1 MAKIERLEKTDDFKV
16 VGTRPL
22 RPDGIDKVTGRA
34 LYGADLYAP
43 GMLVGA
49 VLRSPHPHARIKA
62 IDTAKAAALAGVK
75 AVITKDDFATVPDSH
90 LPTMT
95 NVMAL
100 DKALYEGH
108 AVAAVAAI
116 DASIAAQALA
126 LIAVDYEILPH
137 VTDVDAA
144 MAPDAPLVQA
154 DNITAGVDP
163 KPDKPS
169 NIANRSEFG
178 HGDLEAGFAA
188 ADVVL
193 ERSFKTE
200 AAHQGY
206 IEPHACLATYSEDG
220 SSELWCSTQG
230 HFPVRDTCA
239 ALLGISVSRLR
250 VSASEIGGGFGGK
263 TVVYLEP
270 LALAL
275 SRKSGKPVKMVM
287 SRSEVFRATGPTSS
301 SSMRVKIGVTK
312 DGRITAA
319 DALLNYQTGAFGGF
333 IGMLGAMSA
342 FACYALDNV
351 RAVAHEVLTNRPV
364 QASYRAPGAPII
376 NFAVESVIDELA
388 RKLDMDPIE
397 FRLINAAK
405 EGDKSSYGPRYDQVG
420 LIKTLETT
428 RDHPH
433 YQSAVAEG
441 HGRGIA
447 AGFWF
452 NFGGLTAISLNV
464 NSDGTVVVSVGRP
477 DIGGSRA
484 SMCQMAA
491 EELGI
496 PYDNVRT
503 IIADTSALG
512 FNDTT
517 DGSRTTFA
525 NGLAIID
532 AARQAKADMCARA
545 AKMWD
550 IPEDAVE
557 WVDGGARPCGP
568 NAGEFD
574 PMSIAE
580 IAEKS
585 PQTGGP
591 IAGHCEVNADGAG
604 VSFAA
609 HIADVKVD
617 EETGRTTVCRYTV
630 VQDAGK
636 AIHPS
641 YVEGQYQGGATQ
653 GIGWA
658 LNEGYVYGDDGI
670 MQNAGFLDY
679 RMPVC
684 SDLPMIDAKII
695 EIPNKG
701 HPYGVRGVGETSIVP
716 PLATIANAI
725 RSAANVRMTEVP
737 MAPPVVLEALEEKK
751 RA

>member
-1 MAKIERLEKTDDFKV
+1 MAKIERLDKTDDFKV

-34 LYGADLYAP
+34 LYGADLYTP

-75 AVITKDDFATVPDSH
+75 AVITKDDFASVPDSH

-116 DASIAAQALA
+116 NASVAAQALN

-144 MAPDAPLVQA
+144 MAPDAPLVQE
-154 DNITAGVDP
+154 DNFTAGVDP

-188 ADVVL
+188 ADVDL

-220 SSELWCSTQG
+220 ASELWCSTQG

-301 SSMRVKIGVTK
+301 STMRVKIGVTK

-388 RKLDMDPIE
+388 RKLDLDPID
-397 FRLINAAK
+397 FRLKNAAK

-420 LIKTLETT
+420 LVKTLETV

-609 HIADVKVD
+609 HIGDVAVD

-641 YVEGQYQGGATQ
+641 YVEGQYQGGAAQ

-670 MQNAGFLDY
+670 MQNPGFLDY

-725 RSAANVRMTEVP
+725 RSAADVRLTEIP

-751 RA
+751 RS

>member
-1 MAKIERLEKTDDFKV
+1 MAKIERLDKTDDFKV

-34 LYGADLYAP
+34 LYGADLYTP

-75 AVITKDDFATVPDSH
+75 AVITKDDFASVPDSH

-116 DASIAAQALA
+116 NASVAAQALN

-144 MAPDAPLVQA
+144 MAPDAPLVQE
-154 DNITAGVDP
+154 DNFTAGVDP

-220 SSELWCSTQG
+220 ASELWCSTQG

-301 SSMRVKIGVTK
+301 STMRVKIGVTK

-319 DALLNYQTGAFGGF
+319 DALLNTRPARLAASSACLARCPPLLA
-333 IGMLGAMSA
+333 MPWTMSA
-342 FACYALDNV
+342 RSRMKCSPTG
-351 RAVAHEVLTNRPV
+351 RCRP
-364 QASYRAPGAPII
+364 
-376 NFAVESVIDELA
+376 
-388 RKLDMDPIE
+388 
-397 FRLINAAK
+397 
-405 EGDKSSYGPRYDQVG
+405 
-420 LIKTLETT
+420 
-428 RDHPH
+428 
-433 YQSAVAEG
+433 
-441 HGRGIA
+441 
-447 AGFWF
+447 
-452 NFGGLTAISLNV
+452 
-464 NSDGTVVVSVGRP
+464 
-477 DIGGSRA
+477 
-484 SMCQMAA
+484 
-491 EELGI
+491 
-496 PYDNVRT
+496 
-503 IIADTSALG
+503 
-512 FNDTT
+512 
-517 DGSRTTFA
+517 
-525 NGLAIID
+525 
-532 AARQAKADMCARA
+532 
-545 AKMWD
+545 
-550 IPEDAVE
+550 
-557 WVDGGARPCGP
+557 
-568 NAGEFD
+568 
-574 PMSIAE
+574 
-580 IAEKS
+580 
-585 PQTGGP
+585 P
-591 IAGHCEVNADGAG
+591 IARRARR
-604 VSFAA
+604 SS
-609 HIADVKVD
+609 ILPS
-617 EETGRTTVCRYTV
+617 
-630 VQDAGK
+630 K
-636 AIHPS
+636 A
-641 YVEGQYQGGATQ
+641 
-653 GIGWA
+653 
-658 LNEGYVYGDDGI
+658 
-670 MQNAGFLDY
+670 
-679 RMPVC
+679 
-684 SDLPMIDAKII
+684 
-695 EIPNKG
+695 
-701 HPYGVRGVGETSIVP
+701 
-716 PLATIANAI
+716 
-725 RSAANVRMTEVP
+725 
-737 MAPPVVLEALEEKK
+737 
-751 RA
+751 